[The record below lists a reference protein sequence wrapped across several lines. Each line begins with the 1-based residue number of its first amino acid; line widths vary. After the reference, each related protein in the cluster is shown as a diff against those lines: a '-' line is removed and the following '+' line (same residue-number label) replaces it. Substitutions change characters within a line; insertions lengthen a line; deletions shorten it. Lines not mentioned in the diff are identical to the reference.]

1 MIISYLTKGINYMN
15 KSELINA
22 IAESAD
28 LTKADSGRALDAT
41 ITAITESLKSGEPV
55 TLIGFGTFE
64 VRDRAARTGRNPRTG
79 ETIQIKASKNP
90 AFKAG
95 KALKAAVN

>member
-1 MIISYLTKGINYMN
+1 MMTFNSIKGKYYMN
-15 KSELINA
+15 KSELISSISEA
-22 IAESAD
+22 SD

-41 ITAITESLKSGEPV
+41 ITAITDSLGNGEAV

-79 ETIQIKASKNP
+79 EEILIKASKNP

-95 KALKAAVN
+95 KALKEAVN

>member
-1 MIISYLTKGINYMN
+1 MN

-22 IAESAD
+22 IAESSN
-28 LTKADSGRALDAT
+28 LTKVDAGRALDA
-41 ITAITESLKSGEPV
+41 ITSAISDALKNAEPV

-79 ETIQIKASKNP
+79 KEIQIKASKVL

-95 KALKAAVN
+95 KALKEAVN

>member
-1 MIISYLTKGINYMN
+1 MN
-15 KSELINA
+15 KSELISA

-28 LTKADSGRALDAT
+28 LTKADAGRVLDTTVA
-41 ITAITESLKSGEPV
+41 AITESLAKGEPV

-64 VRDRAARTGRNPRTG
+64 VRDRAARTGRNPHTG
-79 ETIQIKASKNP
+79 ESIQIKASKNP

-95 KALKAAVN
+95 KALKDAVN